1 MLWKDMEVPL
11 EVKLE
16 QKPYVKEN
24 FDTKWRMTVYNW
36 LKVKL
41 LFYSSIKQT
50 FQCFLQ
56 LGDMCFSSSG
66 FNLFVTSIFKN
77 QPVQFLMYSK

>member
-16 QKPYVKEN
+16 QKPCRKDN
-24 FDTKWRMTVYNW
+24 FDTKWRITVHNW

-41 LFYSSIKQT
+41 LFYSSIK
-50 FQCFLQ
+50 
-56 LGDMCFSSSG
+56 
-66 FNLFVTSIFKN
+66 
-77 QPVQFLMYSK
+77 